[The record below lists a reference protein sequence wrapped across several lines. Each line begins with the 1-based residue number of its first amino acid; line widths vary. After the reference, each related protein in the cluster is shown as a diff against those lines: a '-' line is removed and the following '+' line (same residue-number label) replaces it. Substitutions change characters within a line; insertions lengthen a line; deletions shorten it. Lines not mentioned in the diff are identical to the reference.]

1 MSIVVG
7 IDSGGTKTIFAA
19 CDKNANITTFQLL
32 DSIAPTPTANW
43 VDNFD
48 ALLSSNKTVVAT
60 AERFVL
66 GLPFHGEDLA
76 YSKHQ
81 CDVVTQRLGDIAI
94 VQNDVRIAFDGAF
107 AGLSGVLILSG
118 TGSMAWGSLNGLS
131 DPHYR
136 VGGWGEMVGDEGSA
150 FWIGHYA
157 LQITSRHLDGRENAE
172 AFSSRILKDI
182 GVESTD
188 LHHWINSVENPRKI
202 FARICVTVSDL
213 AQSGNTTA
221 QNILKKAAHHLAEH
235 VQTIWRKVDTDK
247 PLTWS
252 YAGGVFNSPYVLE
265 QLQKQLNH
273 APLQPRL
280 PPIGGA
286 LLRAAQNADWSI
298 NDDWI
303 SKLAMSIEEQAQ
315 K

>member
-107 AGLSGVLILSG
+107 AGLPGVLILSG

-136 VGGWGEMVGDEGSA
+136 AGGWGEMIGDEGSA
-150 FWIGHYA
+150 FWIGRYA
-157 LQITSRHLDGRENAE
+157 LQIISRHLDGRENSK
-172 AFSSRILKDI
+172 AFSNRILKDI
-182 GVESTD
+182 GIESSNF
-188 LHHWINSVENPRKI
+188 HHWINNVENPRKM
-202 FARICVTVSDL
+202 FASISAIVSDL
-213 AQSGNTTA
+213 AQSENSTA
-221 QNILKKAAHHLAEH
+221 QKILTEAANHLAEH
-235 VQTIWRKVDTDK
+235 VQTVWRKIESDM
-247 PLTWS
+247 PLAWS
-252 YAGGVFNSPYVLE
+252 FAGGVFNSPYLLKK
-265 QLQKQLNH
+265 LQERLSY
-273 APLQPRL
+273 APLPPRL

-286 LLRAAQNADWSI
+286 LLRAAQNAGWTT

-303 SKLAMSIEEQAQ
+303 SKLAISIEEKA
-315 K
+315 KK